1 MSRTIRILGAALLT
15 LALSATIGTAL
26 AGAKIKKKKVHGSVS
41 ITYEKNAAG
50 GTDLFFGLVSSP
62 NPRCA
67 RGAVVA
73 LGYKPAFEG
82 GGGSDIP
89 RTTVGTTQA
98 DAQGNWQILYDVKP
112 NGTSDFQSNSASSPV
127 RQLKTQR
134 RNVRLVCKFA
144 TSEVLTLFPG

>member
-1 MSRTIRILGAALLT
+1 MSRTTRILGAALLT

-26 AGAKIKKKKVHGSVS
+26 AGAKIKKKKVHGSVT
-41 ITYEKNAAG
+41 IAYEKNASA
-50 GTDLFFGLVSSP
+50 GTDRFFGLVSSP

-67 RGAVVA
+67 RGAVVT

-89 RTTVGTTQA
+89 RTPVGTTQA

-112 NGTSDFQSNSASSPV
+112 NGTSDFQSYSASSPV
-127 RQLKTQR
+127 RQLKTHR
-134 RNVRLVCKFA
+134 RDVRLVCKFA
-144 TSEVLTLFPG
+144 ASEVLTLFPG